1 MSASTNFILRDI
13 ANELEK
19 IRIILERAYPPA
31 TGCWTIP
38 DNSKNP
44 VIDGK
49 RHLQSKEDESKQV
62 VEANIRITADWQ
74 EGMNSNERD
83 TDKVDLVKNIIKEN
97 IDDAMC
103 GIYFTRNIVGDPMVT
118 LLNGDQVQ
126 IDICYEYEYFE
137 VFGLTDREQ
146 KEIGEFY
153 WKTAR
158 EKR

>member
-1 MSASTNFILRDI
+1 M
-13 ANELEK
+13 
-19 IRIILERAYPPA
+19 
-31 TGCWTIP
+31 
-38 DNSKNP
+38 
-44 VIDGK
+44 
-49 RHLQSKEDESKQV
+49 

-83 TDKVDLVKNIIKEN
+83 TGKVDLVKNIIKEN

>member
-19 IRIILERAYPPA
+19 IRIILEREHPPA
-31 TGCWTIP
+31 TREWTIP

-44 VIDGK
+44 VI
-49 RHLQSKEDESKQV
+49 
-62 VEANIRITADWQ
+62 
-74 EGMNSNERD
+74 RD

-97 IDDAMC
+97 FEYATC
-103 GIYFTRNIVGDPMVT
+103 GIYFTNNLVGDPMVT
-118 LLNGDQVQ
+118 LMNGDELQ
-126 IDICYEYEYFE
+126 IDICYEYQYFE

-146 KEIGEFY
+146 KEIEEFY
-153 WKTAR
+153 WNIAR

>member
-1 MSASTNFILRDI
+1 MTGTNFILRDI

-19 IRIILERAYPPA
+19 IRIILERAHLPA
-31 TGCWTIP
+31 AGGRTIP
-38 DNSKNP
+38 DNSKTP

-49 RHLQSKEDESKQV
+49 RYLQSKEDGSKQV
-62 VEANIRITADWQ
+62 VEINIRITADWQ

-97 IDDAMC
+97 IDSARC
-103 GIYFTRNIVGDPMVT
+103 GIYFTRNLIGDPMVT
-118 LLNGDQVQ
+118 ILNGDQVQ

-146 KEIGEFY
+146 KEIEEFY
-153 WKTAR
+153 WKAAR

>member
-19 IRIILERAYPPA
+19 IRIILEK
-31 TGCWTIP
+31 TST
-38 DNSKNP
+38 D
-44 VIDGK
+44 
-49 RHLQSKEDESKQV
+49 L
-62 VEANIRITADWQ
+62 Q
-74 EGMNSNERD
+74 EGMNSDERG
-83 TDKVDLVKNIIKEN
+83 TAKVDLVKNIIKEN
-97 IDDAMC
+97 IDDATC
-103 GIYFTRNIVGDPMVT
+103 GIYFTRNLAGDPIVS
-118 LLNGDQVQ
+118 LLNGDQVK

-146 KEIGEFY
+146 KEIEEFY